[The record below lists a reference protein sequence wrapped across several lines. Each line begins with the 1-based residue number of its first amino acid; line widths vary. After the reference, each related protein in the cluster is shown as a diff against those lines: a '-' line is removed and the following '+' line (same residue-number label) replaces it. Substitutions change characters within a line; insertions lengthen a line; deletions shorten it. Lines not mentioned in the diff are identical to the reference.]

1 VGELFVKQLSKFS
14 IFAKSEETTTHPGEH
29 CAEWQIHLCG
39 DFGERFAFVDTA
51 VNDLL
56 LIGRQVFEGF
66 SDGLPDFFTDE
77 QLFWFAVSVAG
88 SSGWTVDQFCVD

>member
-1 VGELFVKQLSKFS
+1 MGELFVEQLSEFS
-14 IFAKSEETTTHPGEH
+14 IFAKSEETTTHPRQH
-29 CAEWQIHLCG
+29 SAEWQIHVCG

-66 SDGLPDFFTDE
+66 SDGLSDFFTDE
-77 QLFWFAVSVAG
+77 QLFGFSVSAAG
-88 SSGWTVDQFCVD
+88 SSGWTAGQFCVG

>member
-1 VGELFVKQLSKFS
+1 
-14 IFAKSEETTTHPGEH
+14 
-29 CAEWQIHLCG
+29 
-39 DFGERFAFVDTA
+39 

-88 SSGWTVDQFCVD
+88 SSGWTVDQFVC

>member
-1 VGELFVKQLSKFS
+1 MGKLFVKQLSKFS

-29 CAEWQIHLCG
+29 CAEWQIHICG

-77 QLFWFAVSVAG
+77 QLFWFAVSAAG
-88 SSGWTVDQFCVD
+88 SSGWAVDQFCVD